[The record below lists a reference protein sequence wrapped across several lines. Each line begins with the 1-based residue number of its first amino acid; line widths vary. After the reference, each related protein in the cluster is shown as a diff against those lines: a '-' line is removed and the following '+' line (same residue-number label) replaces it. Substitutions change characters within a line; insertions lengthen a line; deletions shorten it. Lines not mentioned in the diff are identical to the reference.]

1 MIFST
6 AFVVNDMCE
15 PGYDKDFPYNNK
27 EYSFNS
33 AYIIKEI
40 VSLLD
45 DGNNGVQETYKMIE
59 NGANINI
66 FSNISI
72 KYKFNQSEIVK
83 YTHLISIFKRIVVEF
98 ELQKEPVIKT
108 TRIDEFEFLRALINQ
123 MESNKKYIEDS
134 RLSFTIQIK

>member
-6 AFVVNDMCE
+6 VFVVNDMCE
-15 PGYDKDFPYNNK
+15 PGYDKDIPYDNK

-59 NGANINI
+59 NGA
-66 FSNISI
+66 
-72 KYKFNQSEIVK
+72 
-83 YTHLISIFKRIVVEF
+83 
-98 ELQKEPVIKT
+98 
-108 TRIDEFEFLRALINQ
+108 TRIGTSSGAKL
-123 MESNKKYIEDS
+123 M
-134 RLSFTIQIK
+134 